1 MKLARVIGRVVL
13 SKKDPSLAGGMLVVA
28 SPLDRNNYADKSDTT
43 LSKTQYNLIVYDNLG
58 ATLGDVIGYVEGAEA
73 TAAFTRPIAI
83 DAYNVGIVDRFN
95 VNFKN
100 K

>member
-13 SKKDPSLAGGMLVVA
+13 SAKDPNFGCGRLVVA
-28 SPLDRNNYADKSDTT
+28 SPLDRRNYADKSDTS
-43 LSKTQYNLIVYDNLG
+43 LSKTQFNLIIYDTIG

-73 TAAFTRPIAI
+73 MAAFDRPIPV

-95 VNFKN
+95 YAG
-100 K
+100 